1 MAWSIA
7 SHQDPY
13 LSAILKAKYYPSNS
27 FWTAPLHTPRS
38 IFWASI
44 LKIKNYLHEHSF
56 YQIAKGNTNIWS
68 QPWVASWNNMHD
80 RLQDN
85 APRTSIPNIVSDL
98 WIQHTKHWDTQ
109 KIELFFGPQ
118 SVQEVTKIQI
128 INHHHDDY
136 LCWDTSISGTC
147 TAKEAYLM
155 LANQNPAPI
164 NNQGSRAL
172 PQPILHILNIIWRNN
187 LLQPRLKTFT
197 WRLLR
202 QALATGQRAGRFSQ
216 HIDEKCAC
224 CGNLETDNHLFFS
237 CHFAR
242 AVWFAG
248 TPSIRTDLL
257 PQGPQGVQQEVSS
270 LITPTTSMQ
279 EIQRLITT
287 MWFLWKARNDLRFNK
302 KEWKVSHVLHAV
314 KADIHIS
321 HTITQELQN
330 QPSAPTQ
337 PQNTAPPHNNTL
349 PPFPGTRCYVDAAI
363 TPDAQRSNPRQA
375 GLGILIQ
382 GAQQTTLNN
391 VFIQAVTDSALNPLQ
406 AETHA
411 LTLASAIIKTLDINQ
426 VQYLTDSKL
435 LATTLHKQDPVT
447 QAADWRTRPLIA
459 DFLCNS
465 EQANFT
471 VIKIPRQRNSTAHD
485 LAAQARSQADLPACL
500 FACNNAN
507 HLAPCHVHLAL
518 QSIHWGNYRLISVS
532 CI

>member
-1 MAWSIA
+1 
-7 SHQDPY
+7 
-13 LSAILKAKYYPSNS
+13 
-27 FWTAPLHTPRS
+27 
-38 IFWASI
+38 
-44 LKIKNYLHEHSF
+44 
-56 YQIAKGNTNIWS
+56 
-68 QPWVASWNNMHD
+68 
-80 RLQDN
+80 
-85 APRTSIPNIVSDL
+85 
-98 WIQHTKHWDTQ
+98 
-109 KIELFFGPQ
+109 
-118 SVQEVTKIQI
+118 
-128 INHHHDDY
+128 
-136 LCWDTSISGTC
+136 
-147 TAKEAYLM
+147 
-155 LANQNPAPI
+155 
-164 NNQGSRAL
+164 
-172 PQPILHILNIIWRNN
+172 
-187 LLQPRLKTFT
+187 
-197 WRLLR
+197 
-202 QALATGQRAGRFSQ
+202 
-216 HIDEKCAC
+216 
-224 CGNLETDNHLFFS
+224 
-237 CHFAR
+237 
-242 AVWFAG
+242 
-248 TPSIRTDLL
+248 
-257 PQGPQGVQQEVSS
+257 
-270 LITPTTSMQ
+270 
-279 EIQRLITT
+279 

-391 VFIQAVTDSALNPLQ
+391 VFIQAVTDLALNPLQ

-411 LTLASAIIKTLDINQ
+411 LMLASAIIKTLEINQ

>member
-1 MAWSIA
+1 
-7 SHQDPY
+7 
-13 LSAILKAKYYPSNS
+13 
-27 FWTAPLHTPRS
+27 
-38 IFWASI
+38 
-44 LKIKNYLHEHSF
+44 
-56 YQIAKGNTNIWS
+56 
-68 QPWVASWNNMHD
+68 MHD
-80 RLQDN
+80 SLQDN
-85 APRTSIPNIVSDL
+85 APHTSMPNIVSDL

-136 LCWDTSISGTC
+136 LCWDTSITCTC

-164 NNQGSRAL
+164 NNQGSRTL
-172 PQPILHILNIIWRNN
+172 PQPILHILNIIWRNS

-363 TPDAQRSNPRQA
+363 TPDAQRSN
-375 GLGILIQ
+375 
-382 GAQQTTLNN
+382 
-391 VFIQAVTDSALNPLQ
+391 
-406 AETHA
+406 
-411 LTLASAIIKTLDINQ
+411 
-426 VQYLTDSKL
+426 
-435 LATTLHKQDPVT
+435 QD
-447 QAADWRTRPLIA
+447 
-459 DFLCNS
+459 
-465 EQANFT
+465 
-471 VIKIPRQRNSTAHD
+471 K
-485 LAAQARSQADLPACL
+485 
-500 FACNNAN
+500 
-507 HLAPCHVHLAL
+507 LAL
-518 QSIHWGNYRLISVS
+518 EF
-532 CI
+532 